1 MFVARYA
8 GAVLVMGLFFL
19 PTKSMQAQATP
30 EQHLIQLDVA
40 VTGAG
45 GRQTAG
51 LTEKDFT
58 LLDNKSPRPIMTF
71 VPVEGKE
78 APTEVVIVLDS
89 VNTPYTA
96 LSYQRA
102 QIAKYLRNQ
111 GNALPYPTTFAVL
124 TDTKLQ
130 QYNHMTTNGM
140 ELANALDTTNI
151 GLREINRAQGFWGAS
166 DRMGISVNG
175 LRKLIAQEE
184 QQPGRKLILWVSP
197 GWPILSGPNIELD
210 SKQQDGI
217 YGSVV
222 AFSTEMRRAGI
233 TLYSINSWGAD
244 ESVGRA
250 FYYRSFAA
258 GLKRPSDAALGNL
271 SLQVLAEQ
279 SGGLVLNTSDVV
291 GMLQRCVADANH
303 YYRIT
308 FLPEPD
314 DKPATYHQLQVK
326 VAEAGL
332 TARTRQGYYTQP

>member
-8 GAVLVMGLFFL
+8 GAVFVVGLFFL
-19 PTKSMQAQATP
+19 PTRSIKAQAASEP
-30 EQHLIQLDVA
+30 RLIQLDVD

-45 GRQTAG
+45 GRQTVG

-58 LLDNKSPRPIMTF
+58 LLDNKSPRPIASF
-71 VPVEGKE
+71 LPVEGKE
-78 APTEVVIVLDS
+78 APTEAVIVLDS

-96 LSYQRA
+96 LSYQRD
-102 QIAKYLRNQ
+102 QIARYLRNH
-111 GNALPYPTTFAVL
+111 GSPLPYPTTFAVL

-130 QYNHMTTNGM
+130 QYNNLTTNGA
-140 ELANALDTTNI
+140 ELANALDKTNI

-166 DRMGISVNG
+166 DRMGLSVNG
-175 LRKLIAQEE
+175 LRQLIAQDE
-184 QQPGRKLILWVSP
+184 QRPGRKLILWVSP

-250 FYYRSFAA
+250 FYYQSFAA
-258 GLKRPSDAALGNL
+258 GLKRPGDAALGNL
-271 SLQVLAEQ
+271 SLQVLAKQ

-291 GMLQRCVADANH
+291 GMLQQCVADANH

-308 FLPEPD
+308 FMPEPG
-314 DKPATYHQLQVK
+314 DKPDTYHQLQVK
-326 VAEAGL
+326 VAEGGL